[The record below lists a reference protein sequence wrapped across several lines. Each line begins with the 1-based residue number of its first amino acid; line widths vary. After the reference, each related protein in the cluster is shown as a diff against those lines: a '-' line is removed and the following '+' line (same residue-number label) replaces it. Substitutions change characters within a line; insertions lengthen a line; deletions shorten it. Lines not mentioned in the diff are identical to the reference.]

1 MTRSIEQGSDIA
13 LNWIDGEWV
22 GSDTILKSI
31 NPATYDVIG
40 HYADGNEDMARA
52 AIVAAKRAMNDT
64 AWVYDRK
71 LRARVLDKVADAFE
85 RNREELIKILY
96 TENGK
101 IQRDAAFEVDLCV
114 PALRYFA
121 AMARTEAGRIVDPR
135 PGRIAVMVRQPLGI
149 ACIIAPWNSPVIL
162 MVRSLGPALAAG
174 CAVIVKM
181 PGKSAQI
188 NAAMSRILADVPELP
203 RGVINLFT
211 EQGGDG
217 AKHLVASPDV
227 PVISFTGSTETGKAI
242 AASAATQVKR
252 VGLELGGKTP
262 SIVFDDADLDLAL
275 PVLTTALTR
284 FAGQFC
290 VTGQR
295 VIVQAGIA
303 EEFKRR
309 FAEHLRAVRAG
320 PAEDP
325 SSEMGPMIDR
335 ENVARVD
342 GIVERAIAQGAEV
355 VVRGGP
361 ITKGPLANGAFY
373 SPTFL
378 EITDSKMQIAQEET
392 FGPVVTMQRFT
403 TEQEALAL
411 ANDSVYGLGSSIWTR
426 DVAKALRIAPR
437 VEAGLVW
444 INEWAALSEDIEEG
458 GSKHSGLGRLN
469 GATAIDDFTEIK
481 TITLSPGLMG
491 G

>member
-1 MTRSIEQGSDIA
+1 MTTGTQQDSDIA
-13 LNWIDGEWV
+13 LNWIAGEWV

-40 HYADGNEDMARA
+40 RYADGNEQIAQS
-52 AIVAAKRAMNDT
+52 AIVAAKRAMRGSD
-64 AWVYDRK
+64 WVHDRK
-71 LRARVLDKVADAFE
+71 LRARVLDKLADAFE
-85 RNREELIKILY
+85 HNREELIEVLY

-101 IQRDAAFEVDLCV
+101 IQKDATFEVDLCA
-114 PALRYFA
+114 PSLRYFA
-121 AMARTEAGRIVDPR
+121 AIARTEAGRIVESR
-135 PGRIAVMVRQPLGI
+135 PGRIAMMVRQPLGI

-174 CAVIVKM
+174 CTVIIKM

-188 NAAMSRILADVPELP
+188 TSAISRIFAGVSELP
-203 RGVINLFT
+203 RGVINMFS
-211 EQGGDG
+211 EQEGNG

-227 PVISFTGSTETGKAI
+227 PVISFTGSTATGKAI
-242 AASAATQVKR
+242 AASAANQVKR
-252 VGLELGGKTP
+252 LGLELGGKTP

-303 EEFKRR
+303 DEFKRR
-309 FAEHLRAVRAG
+309 FAENLRAVKAG
-320 PAEDP
+320 PAADP

-342 GIVERAIAQGAEV
+342 GIVERAISEGAEV
-355 VVRGGP
+355 IVRGGP
-361 ITKGPLANGAFY
+361 ATAGPLAAGAFY
-373 SPTFL
+373 LPTFL
-378 EITDSKMQIAQEET
+378 EIVDPKMQVAQEET

-403 TEQEALAL
+403 TEMEALEL
-411 ANDSVYGLGSSIWTR
+411 ANDSIYGLGSSIWTR

-444 INEWAALSEDIEEG
+444 INDWAALSEDTEEG

-481 TITLSPGLMG
+481 TITLSPGLMNG
-491 G
+491 